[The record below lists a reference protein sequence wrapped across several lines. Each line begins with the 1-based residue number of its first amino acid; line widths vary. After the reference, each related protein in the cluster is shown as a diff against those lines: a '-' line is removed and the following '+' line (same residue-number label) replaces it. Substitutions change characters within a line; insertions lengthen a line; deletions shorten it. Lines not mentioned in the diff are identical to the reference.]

1 MMGSRAEILGR
12 VHRALAKPGLEHHHV
27 HQPEVSDIRQLFAS
41 DYTHYSLI
49 DRFKQEFERVS
60 GETIVCTS
68 AERAFESIRQLVLSS
83 GYKKVAVS
91 KHDLCRRLKLLERL
105 PVELPEVQ
113 FVNETID
120 SENALERE
128 RLTERLSEAQ
138 LSVTG
143 VEYLIA
149 DIGTLV
155 TISNPQASRQISLL
169 PTAHLALATANQIY
183 PNMAELF
190 LQIQEKYG
198 DNLPG
203 SALTLI
209 TGPSRTADIE
219 KVLIKG
225 VHGPTR
231 LLAVLLDCSLPET
244 NEPSAQTR
252 QLV

>member
-1 MMGSRAEILGR
+1 MMGSRDEILGR
-12 VHRALAKPGLEHHHV
+12 LRRALAKPSLEHHHG
-27 HQPEVSDIRQLFAS
+27 HQPEIADIRELFAS
-41 DYTHYSLI
+41 DFIHDSLV
-49 DRFKQEFERVS
+49 DRFKKEFELVS
-60 GETIVCTS
+60 GEATVCTS
-68 AERAFESIRQLVLSS
+68 IEAAFKSVRQLVLSS
-83 GYKKVAVS
+83 GFGKVAVS

-113 FVNETID
+113 FISETID
-120 SENALERE
+120 SENAFERE
-128 RLTERLSEAQ
+128 RLTERLSEVQ
-138 LSVTG
+138 LSITG

-149 DIGTLV
+149 DTGTLV
-155 TISNPQASRQISLL
+155 TIANPQASRQISLL
-169 PTAHLALATANQIY
+169 PTAHLALAKAKQIY

-231 LLAVLLDCSLPET
+231 LFAILLDCPLPDTPDT
-244 NEPSAQTR
+244 NEAPPQ
-252 QLV
+252 